1 MTDYRN
7 QSAPAGIGWSALD
20 IGRLMVPLH
29 RIVWQHPRH
38 AEAAR
43 RVIARWDMARLVRDG
58 QLWGLQPG
66 DGSAPQPVQEGRL
79 GYEQYGA
86 RALALVGLDV
96 AVAANPMH
104 HLKLVDVD
112 GIAVP
117 ADDREPQQLAAQN
130 YVVSEP
136 WILQGLEFGL
146 AGQGRELAWRVYRAQ
161 EERFRRTGVLTAATE
176 DHVDRQPWFVYNS
189 VYVGGKRW
197 VTVSDKGEEL
207 PQLRALSTK
216 AAFGWHAL
224 LRTPYT
230 AQLVDAVAPLA
241 DPRRGWSAGLY
252 EAGGKPNT
260 SINAN
265 TNAVVLESLAAIARG
280 PFLQAR

>member
-1 MTDYRN
+1 
-7 QSAPAGIGWSALD
+7 
-20 IGRLMVPLH
+20 
-29 RIVWQHPRH
+29 
-38 AEAAR
+38 
-43 RVIARWDMARLVRDG
+43 
-58 QLWGLQPG
+58 
-66 DGSAPQPVQEGRL
+66 
-79 GYEQYGA
+79 
-86 RALALVGLDV
+86 
-96 AVAANPMH
+96 MH